1 MECCLAGPAYRASG
15 GAVASSLRTA
25 QVSDTAVGQV
35 TGCRARAP
43 GPVTRSSCYTLAN
56 HFTTLSLSFLIL
68 RMDLITTYEFPEAR
82 MTDSAECD
90 LSDVKRQRMRVVIII
105 PGAPSPETSSWDLTP
120 QQRPE
125 SWPVWEEAGTPPG
138 WVGASRCDSEA
149 SPAVA
154 GVWRGPET
162 AGLQGPA
169 GPCGLCLHAWRS
181 VLVSRFESL
190 TVQSNRCARS
200 VLTVS
205 PRTPRTQQA
214 VGVPTPERAGPL
226 PGGQRVDWPLQQSAG
241 ASSTGRPRPPGSTP
255 GTQAQLDTGQAKQ
268 DRMFLGDPS
277 RSNFFLSEGK
287 IENKYLLKR

>member
-43 GPVTRSSCYTLAN
+43 GPVTRSSCYTVAN

-90 LSDVKRQRMRVVIII
+90 LSDVKRQRMRVVIVI

-138 WVGASRCDSEA
+138 WMGASRCDLEA

-154 GVWRGPET
+154 GVWRGLET

-190 TVQSNRCARS
+190 TVQSNRCARRALS
-200 VLTVS
+200 VLTFLH
-205 PRTPRTQQA
+205 TP
-214 VGVPTPERAGPL
+214 PERSRLSGCPPLSGQGRSQEGREWTGLCSRAQEQPAQGDRGHQARPQGP
-226 PGGQRVDWPLQQSAG
+226 RRSW
-241 ASSTGRPRPPGSTP
+241 TP
-255 GTQAQLDTGQAKQ
+255 AK
-268 DRMFLGDPS
+268 PS
-277 RSNFFLSEGK
+277 R
-287 IENKYLLKR
+287 IECS